1 MGEICMWERRGVWVW
16 VEVAVAAVEPLTS
29 CPHADPRSAVSS
41 SPVTSCW
48 SRLAEERT
56 SSTLKEKRDGNN
68 QFPNGDHLGHLNNCA
83 HNINI
88 SSPALF
94 MENELELL
102 LLI

>member
-1 MGEICMWERRGVWVW
+1 MW
-16 VEVAVAAVEPLTS
+16 VEVAVAVAAVEPLTS

-68 QFPNGDHLGHLNNCA
+68 QFPNG
-83 HNINI
+83 II
-88 SSPALF
+88 
-94 MENELELL
+94 
-102 LLI
+102 